1 MRKKCPKHPSHS
13 CLLRRTSRWAT
24 LGKEEELYLLPEE
37 KMGNKRVSS
46 PHLWKAES
54 CSVIT
59 CTQEESVCEKPRQQ
73 HNAYKGAFFCPTS
86 TGDEIYDLRDKLF
99 TCMKVKKIFIFKL
112 DAKIY
117 RNS

>member
-1 MRKKCPKHPSHS
+1 MRKTCPKHPSHS
-13 CLLRRTSRWAT
+13 RLLRRTSRWAT

-73 HNAYKGAFFCPTS
+73 HNAIKGHSSVRLLLVMRFM
-86 TGDEIYDLRDKLF
+86 I
-99 TCMKVKKIFIFKL
+99 
-112 DAKIY
+112 
-117 RNS
+117 